1 MEFRKFKQKNYI
13 DGTTLR
19 ILYIHFNGSESGNV
33 ISLQLPVPESD
44 GTWTLIPT
52 ISYHHDLSLLPGP
65 SFTMKIKWLK
75 WDILT
80 LKWQRSYKD
89 NDMPGDEEETA
100 EPQTYLDQETWPSS
114 KNQETIYQ

>member
-19 ILYIHFNGSESGNV
+19 ILYIHFNGSESSNV
-33 ISLQLPVPESD
+33 ISLQLPVPEYD

-52 ISYHHDLSLLPGP
+52 ISYHHDLSIVPGP
-65 SFTMKIKWLK
+65 SFTLKIKWLK

-80 LKWQRSYKD
+80 LKWQRTRPPNPKPILTKK
-89 NDMPGDEEETA
+89 PGPPPKTRKLSTNRD
-100 EPQTYLDQETWPSS
+100 S
-114 KNQETIYQ
+114 